1 MTTSSR
7 NVIWCAQ
14 STVHSFGIPCQIPMS
29 RASHVLRNAGLV
41 LGLFGDQEPGYP
53 ADMLA
58 LTASWQ
64 SFTQCHPL
72 DSGIAPPCF
81 LFWSLAGTI
90 LSGFSTLVTFVDV
103 CVSFC
108 VCSKWGRIPT
118 WTVLA
123 TVRGIIQFDH
133 SVCDLACFV
142 FCHSTCLA
150 TVNVFSNLR
159 VTHGSRAAANSPT
172 PLWDV
177 CSAGRWRAHRV
188 LGFTATACAVAW
200 TVDRVRACEGYTSIW
215 FPPEWIILRGSL
227 TTIPWF
233 MMVFGRM
240 VTPH

>member
-81 LFWSLAGTI
+81 LFLKFGWHDFIRLFHLGH
-90 LSGFSTLVTFVDV
+90 LCGCMRQFL
-103 CVSFC
+103 C
-108 VCSKWGRIPT
+108 
-118 WTVLA
+118 LQQ
-123 TVRGIIQFDH
+123 VRKD
-133 SVCDLACFV
+133 SNMDCP
-142 FCHSTCLA
+142 CHSA
-150 TVNVFSNLR
+150 R
-159 VTHGSRAAANSPT
+159 YNS
-172 PLWDV
+172 V
-177 CSAGRWRAHRV
+177 
-188 LGFTATACAVAW
+188 
-200 TVDRVRACEGYTSIW
+200 
-215 FPPEWIILRGSL
+215 
-227 TTIPWF
+227 
-233 MMVFGRM
+233 
-240 VTPH
+240 